1 MGQRLAAMSAE
12 NLTLR
17 HQLLASSA
25 SPSPSLT
32 SPSSLVVSDV
42 VAGNPPLASPPSS
55 SSAPSSSSSMVVSE
69 SPNQSP
75 LPQLPGLLS
84 TITTTTK
91 DSTATATTTVSATGP
106 LQQQLVGSETPP
118 VPVPA
123 PAPMPSHEPP
133 QPAMHSLT
141 PQLPSSAA
149 HADCSPQASHLVA
162 LPPQLNPLSQSATTP
177 AIAAISSSPT
187 AVSAVSMDLQAAT
200 IPVSDI
206 NEVSSSSSPPSSSSP
221 SSSSS
226 SSSSPPSSSSSST
239 DIGRN
244 AVVDAAAAATV
255 SSTVVPTCD
264 NEGGGEAGVHDGV
277 VVSFDNNLS
286 TQSPPQQ
293 QHQQQQQPP
302 HPLKQ
307 EPPHPEHPPS
317 LQPPLQTTNADTS
330 SSQPMPPPQSSSSSS
345 SSSSSLLS
353 LHKRAVVVDLSQC
366 MPVSP
371 STPAPTTPFFSLL
384 TTNTLHQQTSSSS
397 GLTQGPGPGLGSHLD
412 QSFAHINRVSRLLDA
427 LRLASANNAQEQE
440 SGWDA
445 SLPYDSGNGSGS
457 INDSKVVVLEA
468 PSLRLALSMLADEV
482 LCLQQQLLAVGEAV
496 SRLGPASGQRLGPTP
511 GQGLEEPSSATNSSR
526 ARAIYEERLRCH
538 EER

>member
-200 IPVSDI
+200 IHVPDI
-206 NEVSSSSSPPSSSSP
+206 NEASSSSSPPS
-221 SSSSS
+221 
-226 SSSSPPSSSSSST
+226 SSSSSST

-244 AVVDAAAAATV
+244 AVVDAAAAVTV
-255 SSTVVPTCD
+255 SSTFVPMRD
-264 NEGGGEAGVHDGV
+264 NEGGAGGEAWVHDGV
-277 VVSFDNNLS
+277 AVSFDNNLA

-293 QHQQQQQPP
+293 QHQQQPP
-302 HPLKQ
+302 HPLQQ

-317 LQPPLQTTNADTS
+317 LQPPQQTTNADTS

-384 TTNTLHQQTSSSS
+384 TSNTLHQQTSSSS
-397 GLTQGPGPGLGSHLD
+397 GLTQGPGQGLGSHLD

-427 LRLASANNAQEQE
+427 LRLASAANAQEQE

-511 GQGLEEPSSATNSSR
+511 GQGLDEPSSATNSSR